1 MRQELA
7 HLEKQLDS
15 LRRNLGRLEASRVQ
29 LQQELG
35 SLPPTNSLEQQVEA
49 LLAAERKT
57 LLIGERLEAHG
68 LLLQN
73 QYALVQ
79 KQSNLVR
86 EKTLG
91 LSLPP
96 ALTKVQAAEEGMQA
110 YAVALARL
118 QGGDMIGGWQ

>member
-1 MRQELA
+1 MLRLGASFERKKIEALRQELA

-91 LSLPP
+91 GLSLPP
-96 ALTKVQAAEEGMQA
+96 CSN
-110 YAVALARL
+110 
-118 QGGDMIGGWQ
+118 